1 MKRRRAGFT
10 LTLYS
15 AFGDVTCRASF
26 CHKAFLANHFKS
38 RVGQNRQ
45 AVCAFTSHFLHQLHL
60 GFRQRK
66 LNKYRPKDMSTHL
79 TGPSRLH
86 MPSHAALGKLDKPQ
100 TCSSKAAKE
109 SSYMLFSRLTGSH
122 KRKSEHASKLNTL
135 QAPTALTVL
144 TLA

>member
-1 MKRRRAGFT
+1 M
-10 LTLYS
+10 TLYS

-45 AVCAFTSHFLHQLHL
+45 AVCASTSYFLHQLHF

-86 MPSHAALGKLDKPQ
+86 MLSHAALGKLDKPQ

-109 SSYMLFSRLTGSH
+109 SSYLLFSRLTGSH